1 MSGFLNAEFTNDSP
15 SLRNIDVFW
24 FYIYER
30 IDARAYDGRNRYG
43 ISVKRSLRGDHFCH
57 RHRVKEITLNPWQR
71 KREPHPLI
79 HDRRTN

>member
-15 SLRNIDVFW
+15 SLRDIDVFW
-24 FYIYER
+24 FYIMSVLMRGLMMAE
-30 IDARAYDGRNRYG
+30 IDNG